1 VTELSN
7 STKRFRYLG
16 MPESDDAP
24 EHSST
29 HANHGGDEDG
39 TTRAV
44 LQLRGDAEEADSESK
59 RRYCIIFDSIFMLAM
74 TKQIK
79 R

>member
-1 VTELSN
+1 
-7 STKRFRYLG
+7 

-24 EHSST
+24 EHSSA

-39 TTRAV
+39 ATRAV
-44 LQLRGDAEEADSESK
+44 LQLRGDDAEEAESESK